1 MMLEKYQPQNRS
13 QAFREFISKRGKVVI
28 IAIDYTNSL
37 AAKLKKK
44 RCRNRDRFTGRNV
57 DTWIGKGIARP
68 VHKQSGHTLFKRKPI
83 GEQVEETSRNNW

>member
-44 RCRNRDRFTGRNV
+44 VQKPRPLHWTKCRYMDWERDCASGAQTVRAHPIQTETNRGAGR
-57 DTWIGKGIARP
+57 
-68 VHKQSGHTLFKRKPI
+68 
-83 GEQVEETSRNNW
+83 RNIT